1 MSSVSKNVVMAA
13 NSFEDSK
20 ITEKYN
26 AALNPEVNCIQNPP
40 GVLPKHLGGGVRR
53 ASRNPYPISDQNM

>member
-1 MSSVSKNVVMAA
+1 MSSVSKIVVMAA

-26 AALNPEVNCIQNPP
+26 AALNPEANCIQNPL
-40 GVLPKHLGGGVRR
+40 GVLPKDLDGGVRH
-53 ASRNPYPISDQNM
+53 ASGNPYPISDQNM